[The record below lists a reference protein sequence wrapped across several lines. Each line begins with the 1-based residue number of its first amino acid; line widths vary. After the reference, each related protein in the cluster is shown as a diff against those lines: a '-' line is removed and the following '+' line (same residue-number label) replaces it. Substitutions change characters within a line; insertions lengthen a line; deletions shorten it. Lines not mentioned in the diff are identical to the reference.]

1 MAEPTSRASP
11 PFCSFEARACQSTIM
26 KATLALLL
34 SIALLLSL
42 TSAFQLDQ
50 AFPFRRIRTRGQAGG
65 YRDLPPYPACFS
77 LYRTCNDPCYEENS
91 SFFLP
96 SRCCCPPPCPYR
108 DDC

>member
-1 MAEPTSRASP
+1 
-11 PFCSFEARACQSTIM
+11 M

-77 LYRTCNDPCYEENS
+77 LYRNADPETWVVRQPPSGGKELQTLLIEESAAS
-91 SFFLP
+91 S
-96 SRCCCPPPCPYR
+96 SG
-108 DDC
+108 